1 MEIFCNIQYKQ
12 TQYSKSNDS
21 KQKINTG
28 AMCDYYDRDEACD
41 KTIDTEDAV
50 NYYKYR
56 IGSNGGWGKNGDFKA
71 DEDKKLFEKYKP
83 ETIYRLVI
91 SFDETFARENKILDK
106 KAMKNLK
113 ISKKIICTFAVVLL
127 LTFVLGVVSL
137 VSTNNIASTSD
148 NYVNISIPALSN
160 LENARRYIRI
170 FQGNILKAT
179 CTDNQADLDKLVE
192 DISSDRSAFF
202 DYLDSFLEYD
212 PQFSDEVENI
222 HTIMDDAASIRE
234 RIVEA
239 SAKFSYE
246 GNLEAY
252 SIYLNEYEPNLTKV
266 TGILEN
272 LTTELKE
279 AITTRYNNAQ
289 TTKTINIVVIIAVV
303 VAAAILVVALTVVL
317 TKAIVTPIIQI
328 KDSMNLIANGLLKEA
343 DGTITYRSKDE
354 LGVLAHAARKV
365 IRFFQDVLPSISDVC
380 RNYGNGNFNCT
391 CENYDSYVGETSEIR
406 DSLMYIRDNLS
417 AALSNVDQA
426 SDQLLSGTEEVS
438 SGAQALAQG
447 ATQQAASIQE
457 LSENIA
463 SISESIKANS
473 SDAAE
478 ASDKANAAG
487 AAVQEVNTMM
497 SELVRAMN
505 EINEFS
511 SETKKI
517 VKTIEDIAFQ
527 TNILSL
533 NAAIEAARAGA
544 AGKGFAVVAEEVRNL
559 AGKSAEAAQNTT
571 RIIESTVNSIVSG
584 NKLCAEVAEKMNKV
598 GETAGKV
605 TAINNKIADSS
616 KKAADSIVKVTIG
629 VDQISNVVQNNS
641 ATSEQS
647 AAASEELSSQANMLK
662 ELVKSFSLYSDSS
675 NAGTHPAVN
684 S

>member
-1 MEIFCNIQYKQ
+1 
-12 TQYSKSNDS
+12 
-21 KQKINTG
+21 
-28 AMCDYYDRDEACD
+28 
-41 KTIDTEDAV
+41 
-50 NYYKYR
+50 
-56 IGSNGGWGKNGDFKA
+56 
-71 DEDKKLFEKYKP
+71 
-83 ETIYRLVI
+83 
-91 SFDETFARENKILDK
+91 
-106 KAMKNLK
+106 MKNLK

-127 LTFVLGVVSL
+127 LTFALGVVSL
-137 VSTNNIASTSD
+137 ISTNNIASTSD

-202 DYLDSFLEYD
+202 AYLDSFLEYD

-234 RIVEA
+234 GIVEA

-272 LTTELKE
+272 LTTELEE

-289 TTKTINIVVIIAVV
+289 TTKTINIVIIIAVV
-303 VAAAILVVALTVVL
+303 VAALSVVL

-365 IRFFQDVLPSISDVC
+365 IRFFQNVLPSISDVC

-426 SDQLLSGTEEVS
+426 SDQLLSGTEQVS

-447 ATQQAASIQE
+447 ATQQASSIQE

-487 AAVQEVNTMM
+487 TAVQEVNAMM
-497 SELVRAMN
+497 SDLVRAMN
-505 EINEFS
+505 EINEFY

-584 NKLCAEVAEKMNKV
+584 NQLCAEVAEKMNKV

-605 TAINNKIADSS
+605 TVINNKIADSS

-629 VDQISNVVQNNS
+629 VDQISNVVQTNS

-675 NAGTHPAVN
+675 NAGTQPAVN

>member
-1 MEIFCNIQYKQ
+1 MEQ
-12 TQYSKSNDS
+12 
-21 KQKINTG
+21 
-28 AMCDYYDRDEACD
+28 E
-41 KTIDTEDAV
+41 
-50 NYYKYR
+50 
-56 IGSNGGWGKNGDFKA
+56 
-71 DEDKKLFEKYKP
+71 
-83 ETIYRLVI
+83 
-91 SFDETFARENKILDK
+91 K

-160 LENARRYIRI
+160 LESARRYIRI

-202 DYLDSFLEYD
+202 AYLDSFLEYD

-222 HTIMDDAASIRE
+222 HNIMDDAASIRE
-234 RIVEA
+234 GIVEA
-239 SAKFSYE
+239 SAKFTYE
-246 GNLEAY
+246 GNVEAY

-272 LTTELKE
+272 LTTELEE

-289 TTKTINIVVIIAVV
+289 TTKTINIVIIIAVV

-317 TKAIVTPIIQI
+317 TKAIVPPITQI

-365 IRFFQDVLPSISDVC
+365 IRFFQNVLPSISDVC
-380 RNYGNGNFNCT
+380 GNFNCT

-426 SDQLLSGTEEVS
+426 SDQLLNGTEEVS

-447 ATQQAASIQE
+447 ATQQASSIQE

-478 ASDKANAAG
+478 ASDKANAA
-487 AAVQEVNTMM
+487 ATAVQEVNAMM

-598 GETAGKV
+598 GETAGNV
-605 TAINNKIADSS
+605 TVINNKIADSS

-629 VDQISNVVQNNS
+629 VDQISNVVQTNS

>member
-1 MEIFCNIQYKQ
+1 MEQ
-12 TQYSKSNDS
+12 
-21 KQKINTG
+21 
-28 AMCDYYDRDEACD
+28 E
-41 KTIDTEDAV
+41 
-50 NYYKYR
+50 
-56 IGSNGGWGKNGDFKA
+56 
-71 DEDKKLFEKYKP
+71 
-83 ETIYRLVI
+83 
-91 SFDETFARENKILDK
+91 K

-160 LENARRYIRI
+160 LESARRYIRI

-192 DISSDRSAFF
+192 DISTDRSAFF
-202 DYLDSFLEYD
+202 AYLDSFLEYD

-234 RIVEA
+234 GIVEA
-239 SAKFSYE
+239 SAKFTYE
-246 GNLEAY
+246 GNVEAY

-272 LTTELKE
+272 LTTELQE

-289 TTKTINIVVIIAVV
+289 TTKTINIVIIIAVV
-303 VAAAILVVALTVVL
+303 VAAAILVVALTVIL

-365 IRFFQDVLPSISDVC
+365 IRFFQNVLPSISDVC

-447 ATQQAASIQE
+447 ATQQASSIQE

-487 AAVQEVNTMM
+487 
-497 SELVRAMN
+497 ELVRAMN

-584 NKLCAEVAEKMNKV
+584 NQLCAEVAEKMNKV

-605 TAINNKIADSS
+605 MVINNKIADSS

-629 VDQISNVVQNNS
+629 VDQISNVVQTNS

-662 ELVKSFSLYSDSS
+662 ELVKSFSLYSGSS
-675 NAGTHPAVN
+675 NAGTQPAVN

>member
-1 MEIFCNIQYKQ
+1 
-12 TQYSKSNDS
+12 
-21 KQKINTG
+21 
-28 AMCDYYDRDEACD
+28 
-41 KTIDTEDAV
+41 
-50 NYYKYR
+50 
-56 IGSNGGWGKNGDFKA
+56 
-71 DEDKKLFEKYKP
+71 
-83 ETIYRLVI
+83 
-91 SFDETFARENKILDK
+91 
-106 KAMKNLK
+106 MKNLK

-160 LENARRYIRI
+160 LESARRYIRI

-246 GNLEAY
+246 GNMEAY

-289 TTKTINIVVIIAVV
+289 TTKTINIVIIIAVV
-303 VAAAILVVALTVVL
+303 VAALTVVL

-328 KDSMNLIANGLLKEA
+328 KDSMNLISNGLLKEA

-354 LGVLAHAARKV
+354 LGVLAHSARKV

-487 AAVQEVNTMM
+487 TAVQEVNAMM

-505 EINEFS
+505 EINQFS

-533 NAAIEAARAGA
+533 NAAVEAARAGE

-584 NKLCAEVAEKMNKV
+584 NQLCAEVAEKMNKV

-629 VDQISNVVQNNS
+629 VDQISNVVQTNS

-662 ELVKSFSLYSDSS
+662 QLVKSFSLYSDSS

>member
-1 MEIFCNIQYKQ
+1 
-12 TQYSKSNDS
+12 
-21 KQKINTG
+21 
-28 AMCDYYDRDEACD
+28 
-41 KTIDTEDAV
+41 
-50 NYYKYR
+50 
-56 IGSNGGWGKNGDFKA
+56 
-71 DEDKKLFEKYKP
+71 
-83 ETIYRLVI
+83 
-91 SFDETFARENKILDK
+91 
-106 KAMKNLK
+106 MKNLK

-160 LENARRYIRI
+160 LESARRYIRI

-222 HTIMDDAASIRE
+222 HTVMDDAASIRE

-380 RNYGNGNFNCT
+380 RNY
-391 CENYDSYVGETSEIR
+391 DSYVGETSEIR

-463 SISESIKANS
+463 SISEDIKANS

-487 AAVQEVNTMM
+487 AAVQEVNAMM

-533 NAAIEAARAGA
+533 NAAVEAARAGA

-662 ELVKSFSLYSDSS
+662 QLVKSFSLYSDSS
-675 NAGTHPAVN
+675 NAETHPAVN

>member
-1 MEIFCNIQYKQ
+1 
-12 TQYSKSNDS
+12 
-21 KQKINTG
+21 
-28 AMCDYYDRDEACD
+28 
-41 KTIDTEDAV
+41 
-50 NYYKYR
+50 
-56 IGSNGGWGKNGDFKA
+56 
-71 DEDKKLFEKYKP
+71 
-83 ETIYRLVI
+83 
-91 SFDETFARENKILDK
+91 
-106 KAMKNLK
+106 MKNLK

-160 LENARRYIRI
+160 LESARRYIRI

-222 HTIMDDAASIRE
+222 HTVMDDAASIRE

-246 GNLEAY
+246 GNQEAY

-289 TTKTINIVVIIAVV
+289 TTKTINIVIIIAVV

-380 RNYGNGNFNCT
+380 RNYGNG
-391 CENYDSYVGETSEIR
+391 TSEIR

-487 AAVQEVNTMM
+487 AAVQEVNAMM

-533 NAAIEAARAGA
+533 NAAVEAARAGA

-662 ELVKSFSLYSDSS
+662 ALVKSFSLYSDSS

>member
-1 MEIFCNIQYKQ
+1 
-12 TQYSKSNDS
+12 
-21 KQKINTG
+21 
-28 AMCDYYDRDEACD
+28 
-41 KTIDTEDAV
+41 
-50 NYYKYR
+50 
-56 IGSNGGWGKNGDFKA
+56 
-71 DEDKKLFEKYKP
+71 
-83 ETIYRLVI
+83 
-91 SFDETFARENKILDK
+91 
-106 KAMKNLK
+106 MKNLK

-160 LENARRYIRI
+160 LESARRYIRI

-289 TTKTINIVVIIAVV
+289 TTKTINIVIIIAVV
-303 VAAAILVVALTVVL
+303 VVALTVVL

-487 AAVQEVNTMM
+487 AAVQEVNAMM

-533 NAAIEAARAGA
+533 NAAVEAARAGA

>member
-1 MEIFCNIQYKQ
+1 
-12 TQYSKSNDS
+12 
-21 KQKINTG
+21 
-28 AMCDYYDRDEACD
+28 
-41 KTIDTEDAV
+41 
-50 NYYKYR
+50 
-56 IGSNGGWGKNGDFKA
+56 
-71 DEDKKLFEKYKP
+71 
-83 ETIYRLVI
+83 
-91 SFDETFARENKILDK
+91 
-106 KAMKNLK
+106 MKNLK

-137 VSTNNIASTSD
+137 VSTNNIASTFD

-160 LENARRYIRI
+160 LESARRYIRI

-222 HTIMDDAASIRE
+222 HTVMDDAASIRE

-239 SAKFSYE
+239 SAKFTYE
-246 GNLEAY
+246 GNVEAY

-289 TTKTINIVVIIAVV
+289 TTKTINIVV
-303 VAAAILVVALTVVL
+303 L
-317 TKAIVTPIIQI
+317 TKAIVPPITQI

-391 CENYDSYVGETSEIR
+391 CENYDCYVGETSEIR

-426 SDQLLSGTEEVS
+426 SDQLLSGTEQVS

-487 AAVQEVNTMM
+487 AAVQEVNAMM

-584 NKLCAEVAEKMNKV
+584 NQLCAEVAEKMNKV
-598 GETAGKV
+598 GETAGNV
-605 TAINNKIADSS
+605 TVINNKIADSS

-629 VDQISNVVQNNS
+629 VDQISNVVQTNS

-675 NAGTHPAVN
+675 NAGTQPAVN